1 VAPVLARE
9 PCFNRAASSSFP
21 GVAETERHQTQ
32 PRPETC
38 SLMPETL
45 NVAVVDYDAGN
56 TLSVTRALEK
66 VGAKVSLTPDP
77 ERVLA
82 ADAVVLPGVGAFG
95 DCMRKLRERGMDEAC
110 GEAFRT
116 GKPFLGVCIALQV
129 VFEGSE
135 ESPGVEGLGLM
146 PGKVVRF
153 GGNGLKIPHIGWNEV
168 SLVRSHPVLDA
179 LDGEAFYFVHSYYPE
194 PEKVGDLIGETEYGM
209 RFCSAAG
216 RENLVAVQFHPE
228 KSSGAGL
235 RLYENF
241 LSWARA

>member
-1 VAPVLARE
+1 MAD
-9 PCFNRAASSSFP
+9 
-21 GVAETERHQTQ
+21 
-32 PRPETC
+32 
-38 SLMPETL
+38 SLS
-45 NVAVVDYDAGN
+45 VAVVDYDAGN

-66 VGAKVSLTPDP
+66 VGARVELTPDP

-110 GEAFRT
+110 GDAVRA

-146 PGKVVRF
+146 PGRVVRF
-153 GGNGLKIPHIGWNEV
+153 GGNGLKVPHIGWNELSV
-168 SLVRSHPVLDA
+168 VQSHPVLDG

-194 PEKVGDLIGETEYGM
+194 PEDVGNLIGETEYGV

-228 KSSGAGL
+228 KSSISGL
-235 RLYENF
+235 GLYENF

>member
-1 VAPVLARE
+1 ML
-9 PCFNRAASSSFP
+9 SS
-21 GVAETERHQTQ
+21 
-32 PRPETC
+32 
-38 SLMPETL
+38 L

-66 VGAKVSLTPDP
+66 VGAKVDLTPYA

-110 GEAFRT
+110 GEVLRS
-116 GKPFLGVCIALQV
+116 GKPFLGVCVALQV
-129 VFEGSE
+129 VFEASE

-153 GGNGLKIPHIGWNEV
+153 EGDGLRVPHIGWNEL
-168 SLVRSHPVLDA
+168 SLVRDHPVFRD

-194 PEKVGDLIGETEYGM
+194 PEETGDLIGETDYGA
-209 RFCSAAG
+209 RFCAVAG

-228 KSSGAGL
+228 KSSRAGL
-235 RLYENF
+235 KLYENF
-241 LSWARA
+241 LSWAGA

>member
-1 VAPVLARE
+1 MLTSLSVAI
-9 PCFNRAASSSFP
+9 
-21 GVAETERHQTQ
+21 
-32 PRPETC
+32 
-38 SLMPETL
+38 
-45 NVAVVDYDAGN
+45 VDYDAGN

-66 VGAKVSLTPDP
+66 VGARVDLTPDP

-95 DCMRKLRERGMDEAC
+95 DCMKKLRERGMDEAC
-110 GEAFRT
+110 RETFRA
-116 GKPFLGVCIALQV
+116 GKPFLGVCVALQV

-146 PGKVVRF
+146 PGRVVRF
-153 GGNGLKIPHIGWNEV
+153 GRGGLKVPHIGWNE
-168 SLVRSHPVLDA
+168 LALARDHPVLRG

-194 PEKVGDLIGETEYGM
+194 LEEARDLIGETEYGE

-228 KSSGAGL
+228 KSSRAGL

-241 LSWARA
+241 LLWAGE

>member
-1 VAPVLARE
+1 MLR
-9 PCFNRAASSSFP
+9 S
-21 GVAETERHQTQ
+21 
-32 PRPETC
+32 
-38 SLMPETL
+38 L

-66 VGAKVSLTPDP
+66 VGAKVDLTPYP

-110 GEAFRT
+110 REAFGA
-116 GKPFLGVCIALQV
+116 GKPFLGVCVALQV

-146 PGKVVRF
+146 PGSVVRL
-153 GGNGLKIPHIGWNEV
+153 GGDNLKVPHIGWNE
-168 SLVRSHPVLDA
+168 LYLARSHPVLDG

-194 PEKVGDLIGETEYGM
+194 PEVAGDLIGETEYGM

-235 RLYENF
+235 GLYENF
-241 LSWARA
+241 LLWARA